1 MVKSSEALHTAL
13 EGAAYLAEVEVEIP
27 AAWPSQA
34 CGEAV
39 PSREVA
45 GGGAADILV
54 GGPGPLHH
62 HYPHTQQSGGCGVP
76 GDFIHLPHTFLHNI
90 TKQEAQT
97 FVHLWAKYRY
107 GVFDQAGQT
116 GSSLYPSW
124 YQRGGRLEP
133 VVTRPASGS
142 AAWRWETSS
151 GVECD
156 PSREPRTCRAV
167 WTDSEAGPACSLGAG
182 LPTASRYCN
191 TSEAALL
198 PTQHNV
204 LCAGRPA
211 RQVIAQHSDFRRAG
225 TVRQPASLEP
235 VVRLVRRP
243 MARWVLAIESSQAV
257 SPHWAWVRKAAHKFI
272 RADLPVNSQ
281 LALLTFSSDVRV
293 EHGLVSLTSGAVR
306 GAVADSLPGRYHLAR
321 PGPACLAC
329 LLRAATNT
337 GASHL
342 LLLAGPPHNTSR
354 AGEEAAVRVARQA
367 GLTVTILQLPG
378 SRTPAPAAM
387 AQYDK
392 LAQTTGG
399 RSTRLPASQH
409 GVDLLAGL
417 TAGLSQALRD
427 AGAQSRETVV
437 TREHYSDRASRG
449 EFVIDES
456 LGRDTV
462 FGIFVEDEE
471 DHLIKSVTFTDSDG
485 NQYGPFTKMSSALDP
500 FNIKTINYVG
510 EEPPFGN
517 VSIRTAL
524 HCSLLS
530 NTRSS

>member
-1 MVKSSEALHTAL
+1 M
-13 EGAAYLAEVEVEIP
+13 
-27 AAWPSQA
+27 
-34 CGEAV
+34 
-39 PSREVA
+39 
-45 GGGAADILV
+45 
-54 GGPGPLHH
+54 
-62 HYPHTQQSGGCGVP
+62 
-76 GDFIHLPHTFLHNI
+76 
-90 TKQEAQT
+90 
-97 FVHLWAKYRY
+97 
-107 GVFDQAGQT
+107 
-116 GSSLYPSW
+116 
-124 YQRGGRLEP
+124 
-133 VVTRPASGS
+133 RPASGS

-151 GVECD
+151 GAECD
-156 PSREPRTCRAV
+156 PSREPVLPCRAV
-167 WTDSEAGPACSLGAG
+167 WTDSGAGPACSLGAG

-191 TSEAALL
+191 ASEAALL

-211 RQVIAQHSDFRRAG
+211 RQVIAQHPDFRRAMPA
-225 TVRQPASLEP
+225 RQPASLEP
-235 VVRLVRRP
+235 LVRLVRRP

-329 LLRAATNT
+329 LLRAATKT

-354 AGEEAAVRVARQA
+354 GEEEAAVRVARQA

-378 SRTPAPAAM
+378 YHTG

-392 LAQTTGG
+392 LAQATGG

-517 VSIRTAL
+517 VSIRTVL
-524 HCSLLS
+524 YYSVLY
-530 NTRSS
+530 TRSG